1 MITERFRLVHCLL
14 FIRES
19 GELKP
24 MDAEQLRENAHKM
37 VDFIADYYKSIENF
51 PVLSQVQVPHSL
63 TSFLFPRIFFK
74 YAIIY
79 LHSVAFAC
87 FVSMITLSDII
98 TILFIGHIS
107 LCIFHMQPGYLH
119 NLIPDSAPHHPESL
133 QNVLDGEVIQSV
145 SYNLKLLG
153 KKEKKKSFF

>member
-1 MITERFRLVHCLL
+1 
-14 FIRES
+14 
-19 GELKP
+19 

-51 PVLSQVQVPHSL
+51 PVLSQV
-63 TSFLFPRIFFK
+63 
-74 YAIIY
+74 
-79 LHSVAFAC
+79 
-87 FVSMITLSDII
+87 
-98 TILFIGHIS
+98 
-107 LCIFHMQPGYLH
+107 QPGYLH

-153 KKEKKKSFF
+153 KKEKKETRKKIILLAQLCMQLIIQSLCGIKNYFITQAKLNCIVNFL